1 MAFAISASSFWL
13 SVKTSV
19 FVVPIFIA
27 ILRLIFFLTMKKLF
41 QVIRTLLLPSME
53 NGSSTRTLTDVA
65 GFLGQSVN
73 AGHELVIR
81 HLLIDSRRLSDPS
94 KTLFFALVGE
104 RHDGH
109 NFIPD
114 LYERGVRAFVVSKEP
129 TENLTEAVF
138 IKVEN
143 TQSALQTVAAKWRAQ
158 FDYQVIGITG
168 SNGKTIVKEWLFQL
182 LDPDRSVVRSP
193 KSYNSQ
199 VGVPLSVWEMDG
211 SHDIALIEA
220 GISQPGEMINLQ
232 KIIKPEIGLFT
243 NLGTAHDEHF
253 SDQHQKARE
262 KLDLFQSVE
271 TLVYCADHEVLKNE
285 IAEFPFE
292 GTRFFTWSR
301 RQKADLQIGKVEV
314 RNESTDLQAV
324 FANDFIRVSI
334 PFTDEASIE
343 NAIHCWAIMLHLGY
357 SNDVIALRLAELVP
371 VAMRLELKQGINDCS
386 VINDSYNLD
395 LQSIRIAL
403 DFLNQQQQHP
413 IRTVILSDILQSGRT
428 DDELYDEVAKM
439 LVDNKVDRLI
449 GIGGSI
455 SAMAE
460 KFNPDSAFYLNTESF
475 LDQYEPELFH
485 NETILLKGARTFG
498 FEAISRLLQQK
509 THQTVLE
516 IELGAMVHNLNFFRS
531 KLEPNTKIMAMVK
544 AFSYGSGT
552 FEIANMLQY
561 HHVDY
566 LAVAYVDEGVELRK
580 AGIRVPI
587 MVMNPEE
594 QSYDVMIRYQLEPEI
609 YSQRV
614 LTLLQAAI
622 ERQKGALS
630 EPLPVHVKLNTGM
643 NRLGFTEEG
652 LPELIMRLKN
662 NPLVTVASVFSH
674 LAGSESMVQDGFT
687 HSQIELFTKMHRTIQ
702 AQFTHPISRH
712 ILNSSGILRFPEAQF
727 EMVRLGI
734 GLYGVSSEPRYKENL
749 LPVSTLKSHISQI
762 HHLKPGDTVGYGRM
776 EKVTTN
782 MTIATIP
789 VGYADGLGR
798 EHGNRVGKMMVNDM
812 PAPIV
817 GNVCMDMCMIDI
829 SGIPAEEG
837 DEVIVFGAGYSLE
850 EFAVNA
856 NKITYEVL
864 TGISTRVKRVYYQE

>member
-1 MAFAISASSFWL
+1 MENRLSS
-13 SVKTSV
+13 
-19 FVVPIFIA
+19 
-27 ILRLIFFLTMKKLF
+27 
-41 QVIRTLLLPSME
+41 RTLGAVADFL
-53 NGSSTRTLTDVA
+53 NSSLC
-65 GFLGQSVN
+65 
-73 AGHELVIR
+73 AGHDQAIR
-81 HLLIDSRRLSDPS
+81 HLLIDSRRLSDPA

-109 NFIPD
+109 NFISE
-114 LYERGVRAFVVSKEP
+114 LYERGVRAFVVSKPP
-129 TENLTEAVF
+129 TDNLPEAVF
-138 IKVEN
+138 IEVDN
-143 TQSALQTVAAKWRAQ
+143 TQAAMQNVAARWRAQ
-158 FDYQVIGITG
+158 FDYPVLGITG

-182 LDPDRSVVRSP
+182 LDPDRLVVRSP

-199 VGVPLSVWEMDG
+199 VGVPLSVWEMDI

-220 GISQPGEMINLQ
+220 GISEPGEMIRLQ

-253 SDQHQKARE
+253 ANQQQKARE

-271 TLVYCADHEVLKNE
+271 TLIYCADHEILKAE
-285 IAEFPFE
+285 IAEFPFD

-301 RQKADLQIGKVEV
+301 RQKANLQIGKVEV
-314 RNESTDLQAV
+314 RNQSTDLQAV
-324 FANDFIRVSI
+324 YANDFIRISI

-343 NAIHCWAIMLHLGY
+343 NAIHCWSAMLHLGY
-357 SNDVIALRLAELVP
+357 SNDEIAPRMTELIQ

-386 VINDSYNLD
+386 VINDSYNSD

-413 IRTVILSDILQSGRT
+413 VRTVIISDILQSGRT

-439 LVDNKVDRLI
+439 LLDSKVDRLI

-460 KFNPDSAFYLNTESF
+460 KFNPNSTFYLNTESF
-475 LDQYEPELFH
+475 LDKYDPELFH

-531 KLEPNTKIMAMVK
+531 KLESGTKIMAMVK

-561 HHVDY
+561 HRVDY
-566 LAVAYVDEGVELRK
+566 LAVAFVDEGVELRK
-580 AGIRVPI
+580 AGISVPI

-594 QSYDVMIRYQLEPEI
+594 QSYDVMIRYRLEPEV

-622 ERQKGALS
+622 QRQKGALT
-630 EPLPVHVKLNTGM
+630 EPLPIHIKLNTGM
-643 NRLGFTEEG
+643 NRLGFSEND
-652 LPELIMRLKN
+652 LSELIMRLKN
-662 NPLVTVASVFSH
+662 NPLVQVASVFSH
-674 LAGSESMVQDGFT
+674 LASSESMMQDGFT
-687 HSQIELFTKMHRTIQ
+687 HSQIDAFTKMHRTIQ
-702 AQFTHPISRH
+702 SQFTHPINRH

-734 GLYGVSSEPRYKENL
+734 GLYGVCSEPRFKENL
-749 LPVSTLKSHISQI
+749 LPVSSLKSHISQI
-762 HHLKPGDTVGYGRM
+762 HHLKPGDTVGYGRL

-782 MTIATIP
+782 LTTATIP

-798 EHGNRVGKMMVNDM
+798 EHGNRVGKMMVNEM
-812 PAPIV
+812 AAPII

-829 SGIPAEEG
+829 TGIAAEEG
-837 DEVIVFGAGYSLE
+837 EEVIVFGTGYSLE

-856 NKITYEVL
+856 DKITYEVL